1 MADALRYVEV
11 AGEFGTL
18 RGFWHSPQG
27 TAGKPAPAVVLL
39 HGLTGSQTSDGFI
52 LVGMAR
58 RLAAAGIAAL
68 RVDFYGSGNSDGNFV
83 EMTAWTELSDARRIF
98 DFAASQPG
106 IDPKRVGVLG
116 FSMGGGVVA
125 LLAGVEPRIRSM
137 VAWAP
142 SLDPRLAD
150 LLTSILSPPF
160 YGGLELGQGFIQSLR
175 EVKPVE
181 ALAKFNGPVL
191 VLHGDKDETVSLGSG
206 ALFAEKTGGRLQV
219 IENANHTFD
228 HPAWRAEL
236 FDATVKHFAETL

>member
-1 MADALRYVEV
+1 MADALRYVEI
-11 AGEFGTL
+11 AGELGTL
-18 RGFWHSPQG
+18 RGFWHPPQG

-39 HGLTGSQTSDGFI
+39 HGLTGSHVENGF
-52 LVGMAR
+52 LFVGAAR

-68 RVDFYGSGNSDGNFV
+68 RVDFYGSGDSDGDFV
-83 EMTAWTELSDARRIF
+83 DMTAWTELSDARRIF
-98 DFAASQPG
+98 DFAASQPEV
-106 IDPKRVGVLG
+106 DPKRIGVLG
-116 FSMGGGVVA
+116 FSMGGGVAA

-150 LLTSILSPPF
+150 LLMSMPSPPY

-175 EVKPVE
+175 EVKPLE
-181 ALAKFNGPVL
+181 GLAKFNGPVL
-191 VLHGDKDETVSLGSG
+191 ALHGDKDETVSFGSG
-206 ALFAEKTGGRLQV
+206 ALFAEKTGGRLQL